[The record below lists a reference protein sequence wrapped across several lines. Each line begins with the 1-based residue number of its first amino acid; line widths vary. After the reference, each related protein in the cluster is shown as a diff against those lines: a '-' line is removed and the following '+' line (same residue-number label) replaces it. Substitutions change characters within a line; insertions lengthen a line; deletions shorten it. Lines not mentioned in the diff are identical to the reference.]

1 MFGSAQ
7 EARALRESLWLSG
20 TIPGAA
26 GPVLH
31 GQSLLERC
39 SMASPSFLADTTGE
53 GGQTCYNAKGCCG
66 SPPPEASLTA
76 SPPAYYAMVADDTA
90 THETR
95 NV

>member
-1 MFGSAQ
+1 MFESAR
-7 EARALRESLWLSG
+7 EWAALREWCWS
-20 TIPGAA
+20 PGAFLGGA
-26 GPVLH
+26 GPVH

-39 SMASPSFLADTTGE
+39 SASAPSFLAATTGE

-66 SPPPEASLTA
+66 SPPPEASLTT
-76 SPPAYYAMVADDTA
+76 SPPAYYAMVADDPN